1 MKKTYL
7 YINTYFSFCLMR
19 AFVSHTSYVQT
30 VCLEATQLNPSATT
44 LVPIPPKRESPCEP
58 AWSSASASPQ
68 GPWKRNTLQLTSTR
82 NSMEPCGAFWS
93 QRRVRRVSARVSP
106 ALQSTSLGRE
116 GSLPRR
122 GDFERAWRLLRLMAT
137 MTRERLIAVSTRRR
151 MPTCV
156 YGYLLCVLTCVRVYS
171 DSACLVLILCDHWT
185 HTYNQPGHTM

>member
-1 MKKTYL
+1 
-7 YINTYFSFCLMR
+7 MR
-19 AFVSHTSYVQT
+19 AIISHTSYVQT
-30 VCLEATQLNPSATT
+30 VCPEATQLNRSATT
-44 LVPIPPKRESPCEP
+44 LVPNPPKRESPCEP

-93 QRRVRRVSARVSP
+93 QRRVRRVSARESP
-106 ALQSTSLGRE
+106 ALQTTSLGRE

-151 MPTCV
+151 MPKWSTGMCV
-156 YGYLLCVLTCVRVYS
+156 WIFALCFDVWVYS

-185 HTYNQPGHTM
+185 HAYNQPGHTM